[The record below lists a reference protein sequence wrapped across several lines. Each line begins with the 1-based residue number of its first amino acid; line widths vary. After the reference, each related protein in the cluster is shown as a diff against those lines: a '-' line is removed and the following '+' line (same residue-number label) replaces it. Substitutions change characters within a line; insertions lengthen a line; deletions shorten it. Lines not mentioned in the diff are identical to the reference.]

1 MKRGPKPSPQ
11 KEPLPKSPSAET
23 WKQKLASTAGRPSP
37 GLLATTGPTHSSDT
51 ALSPSSSPPTELRG
65 LSKRIRPHFA
75 AAAAVRKRPRK
86 PSVQSQ
92 TLSVT
97 RISVPV
103 HEDSSSP
110 KSDIQEEEM
119 FRSPAKIAKN
129 EHHVFSSPDRS
140 PESNKDSKIAKG
152 SPPGA
157 VTKLPSVSE
166 SEERPRSLR
175 VSLSLPDEVEPGSP
189 LEKVVRNQKL
199 LSPKSVVCLPLWDE
213 DPKTPL
219 ELPSSTAKTPQALV
233 RRSLSPSQSS
243 QNDKLGWQRQSI
255 SSPLTNR
262 SPTLKSESLLTPF
275 TASALPLQANAG
287 KASEVTDRKRKSP
300 EGGDTAEITSP
311 PLKRVRLNPT
321 SPPASPS
328 EDVFVTSVNAAA
340 KNSVTIPSPTP
351 RVTAVSR
358 PATQIPPSQHLG
370 SLAAKP
376 SPSSTVKPKLPESQ
390 PMVLDIQPK
399 SPDNKYHP
407 IHTKPPTAKDR
418 TTELP
423 GSDVVHLTTATP
435 VGYGAT
441 NSTTMASIVQVEQQ
455 FTSATDTTTV
465 MTVQPLPPD
474 KKGGITASRDSP
486 TPVNNPPLL
495 APASKPAVSATVKT
509 VSVLQ
514 HARPSLLA
522 GITEK
527 QQALSPQH
535 MLPVKQTTT
544 TTPTPPAPPPRKPVM
559 EQPKLSGQPMPSS
572 SLQTCSDSEKLV
584 AAVSTDTALAKP
596 VPTVRS
602 DISSQTNGSVAAAQS
617 QAMSHTP
624 PLPQSKPTIQSPSVI
639 MTSQRHALSTVASPV
654 AHSRSTPVASPVAHS
669 RSTPVASPVAHS
681 RSAPVTLGIGALEPS
696 TTQQSHA
703 VSSGSITTA
712 ESSAKSAP
720 TAAKNAKNAPAQIQE
735 SPSSQLQAQSLV
747 SSATSSAVSLATVVT
762 NHPLQSTTA
771 SVVVVATPSSSTSLA
786 PSSSTSTRRQTNS
799 LKAAAD
805 QDIVITSV
813 EKRSQ
818 STSTSVTT
826 KPAHSLPSYSEAV
839 HSRITS
845 NSSQVANTTTAA
857 APAASPSLPPRGR
870 PQELHTSA
878 KQPSERRPQPSRKIT
893 AKIAVSIVL
902 AVNTIKVL

>member
-11 KEPLPKSPSAET
+11 KEPLPKSPNADT

-37 GLLATTGPTHSSDT
+37 GLLATTGATHSSDT

-110 KSDIQEEEM
+110 KSDIQEEEL
-119 FRSPAKIAKN
+119 FRSPAKLAKN
-129 EHHVFSSPDRS
+129 EYHVFSSPDRS
-140 PESNKDSKIAKG
+140 PESNEDSKAM
-152 SPPGA
+152 A
-157 VTKLPSVSE
+157 KLPLVSE
-166 SEERPRSLR
+166 SEERPKSLR

-189 LEKVVRNQKL
+189 LEKVVRSQKL

-219 ELPSSTAKTPQALV
+219 ELPSSTTKTPQALV

-243 QNDKLGWQRQSI
+243 QNDKLGRQRQSI

-351 RVTAVSR
+351 RVTAASR

-376 SPSSTVKPKLPESQ
+376 LPSSTVKPKLPESQ

-407 IHTKPPTAKDR
+407 IRPKLPTAKDG

-423 GSDVVHLTTATP
+423 GSGVLHLTTTAAP

-441 NSTTMASIVQVEQQ
+441 TSTTMASIVQVEQQ
-455 FTSATDTTTV
+455 LTSAADTTTV

-495 APASKPAVSATVKT
+495 APTSKPAESATVKT

-527 QQALSPQH
+527 RQALSPQH

-572 SLQTCSDSEKLV
+572 SLQTCSDSEKVV

-602 DISSQTNGSVAAAQS
+602 DISSQTNGSVGAAQS
-617 QAMSHTP
+617 QAMSHTQ
-624 PLPQSKPTIQSPSVI
+624 PLPQPKPTIQSPSVI

-654 AHSRSTPVASPVAHS
+654 AHSRS
-669 RSTPVASPVAHS
+669 
-681 RSAPVTLGIGALEPS
+681 APVTLGIGALEPS
-696 TTQQSHA
+696 TTHA
-703 VSSGSITTA
+703 VGSGSITTA

-720 TAAKNAKNAPAQIQE
+720 NAVKNAKNAPTQIQE
-735 SPSSQLQAQSLV
+735 SPSSQSQAQSLV
-747 SSATSSAVSLATVVT
+747 SSATSSAVSLATVDT

-786 PSSSTSTRRQTNS
+786 PSSSTSSTLPRRQTNS

-818 STSTSVTT
+818 STSISVTT
-826 KPAHSLPSYSEAV
+826 KPAHPLPSYSEAV
-839 HSRITS
+839 HSRVTS
-845 NSSQVANTTTAA
+845 NSSQVANTTTTAA
-857 APAASPSLPPRGR
+857 SPAASHSLPPRGR

-878 KQPSERRPQPSRKIT
+878 KQPPERRPQPSRKIT
-893 AKIAVSIVL
+893 AKIAVSIVY
-902 AVNTIKVL
+902 TSC